1 MKDRWI
7 KKYRRIQPFRRFV
20 LFLTGS
26 VKLVADKIATL
37 LRLKSHT
44 PQPQK
49 SAPRYSKV
57 KKTAKKVHYHVAKK
71 PHEKLLSNSRSY
83 YWWHT
88 WEYKRLHLGLHG

>member
-57 KKTAKKVHYHVAKK
+57 KKTAKNTPYPLKSV
-71 PHEKLLSNSRSY
+71 EKS
-83 YWWHT
+83 
-88 WEYKRLHLGLHG
+88 KRLD